1 MFKHDFRVFYAYV
14 CSQKLG
20 DDWDLW
26 MGFDEPTLT
35 NIGGEVQPGKL
46 LIKKTRNIGVDHFP
60 ACS

>member
-14 CSQKLG
+14 CSQKLR

-26 MGFDEPTLT
+26 MGFDVPILT

-46 LIKKTRNIGVDHFP
+46 LIKKNTKHW
-60 ACS
+60 S